1 MARKLSHQ
9 RITYVLPLPDAPGGH
24 RLGVNGL
31 EIDTDNSILYSAG
44 RDGVICSWDLNLS
57 LKSSSPPTFG
67 ASKPAPT
74 TFRNQ
79 VQAHSHWINDIVLTK
94 NNSALVSASSDT
106 TVRLWRPHSEC
117 TEVSD
122 PIGKHAD
129 YVKALATPGSHAS
142 WVASGGLDHK
152 VYLWD
157 LNGGGEVLNID
168 ACGGD
173 STAKGSVYALG
184 AVSSV
189 IASGGPESVVRV
201 WDPKSGKLITK
212 FVGHTD
218 NIRDILVNR
227 DGDTIMT
234 ASSDQTVKIWSLTAG
249 RCMHTLT
256 MHNDSVWSLY
266 SNHPQLSVFYSSDR
280 SGLVAKTDT
289 RYSADI
295 EQGLCVA
302 TLQEHD
308 GVVNVVAA
316 GDYIWTATPKSS
328 INRWNDVDTT
338 ADIEP
343 PSSRERETASG
354 TETATTEKSK
364 TADNRPE
371 KIPYDSVLLLSNTST
386 FPKARV
392 PETAQPHSNANAQS
406 PSSEIDDDLGLTLP
420 VHTLPDDTIEGQHGL
435 IKYFFLN
442 DRKRTLTQDSA
453 GEVVLWDLLKC
464 VPIQSY
470 GKRHI
475 DDVASELNTI
485 ESIAHWCTI
494 DIRTGRLSVILEPGR
509 CFDAEVYADEAELSD
524 YSQIRD
530 DQRINLGKWILRWLF
545 APLIEEELKRDSE
558 YRSAALAK
566 AEEIAKLNLSN
577 TSAPM
582 DIPFAD
588 GSRNLATSFD
598 PSISSLRLGYE
609 SIGSPSTPGFG
620 IGFANSPGSLA
631 TPTLNPNASNN
642 SHLGTSPGEFSDYLT
657 SHPTADMTRSS
668 LSDKSSDYLSSPRTH
683 GLPPLDTDKALPTP
697 GEPTPTALPQ
707 SPMEPDKE
715 ERKKGSSLF
724 GKKFRMDFPKK
735 LGRTSSEVKPQIQ
748 EEKVEESDKS
758 SVKEEK
764 VFENNLGGFIER
776 IRSEYD
782 EHISAH
788 PGQEL
793 TPAFAPS
800 QENETPAL
808 NIPDRVAVLIQEE
821 TGETAV
827 ASDLYRGSVGSIREE
842 IDKLEK
848 SIPLWLAD
856 LLLKNQVPF
865 KEPVKIAF
873 TLKPYDD
880 LLPPVVKPEV
890 NVANGNTT
898 NNRLNANRMLRAKKI
913 LAYVAERIDPPNPD
927 EPEENAMKPEEYLEL
942 YCHKVLIPPNMTLA
956 TIRTHIWRS
965 SGDMVLHYKANGKK
979 EIRMPGP
986 GQEDERDNQ
995 NAGAGSHPPAEAGG
1009 MPQGEGGSLAV
1020 SGGADSMALAYLSKQ
1035 WEKSRPNDIS
1045 VTAFVVDHKAREEST
1060 REANTVSQWLQ
1071 DIGVKSEIL
1080 ELTWPESTK
1089 SPSKVTAFETHA
1101 RRLRFQALGKAC
1113 RDRQI
1118 EALLMGHHQ
1127 DDTVETTLWRLCT
1140 GAKGAGLAGIP
1151 EVTRIPECHG
1161 IYGVSES
1168 GSSYTIPSRP
1178 QRSSAQAR
1186 NDTTVSTGG
1195 ILICR
1200 PLLPFPKSSL
1210 LATCHENNI
1219 PYVSDPT
1226 NFDPTLTPRNAIRSL
1241 LAEDKLPKALQG
1253 PSILSL
1259 IKSSQ
1264 SLLRN
1269 STSLS
1274 NTLLT
1279 FCKINHLNLP
1289 AGTITLTFPSNPIN
1303 PTSFLN
1309 TVPNKAETKGKETQR
1324 THQIKCLTLRRI
1336 TDLLAPFPEN
1346 HFPLRSYESFTDLV
1360 FPPQDQPVPQKRK
1373 PFTLGGVMFQPVNTK
1388 GDQDTTSTEADQS
1401 VQSGNTWLLSRQ
1413 PFMRNRLPSLRVEVP
1428 VSGLSV
1434 GYTSWMLW
1442 DNRFWVRFGFTP
1454 GQGSCG
1460 AGVEVAE
1467 DTSKREVMS
1476 LLVRPLQPSDLQVIR
1491 RVVDERGG
1499 RSEKK
1504 KKKMDPA
1511 LAGLLDRLG
1520 QEAPGLTRFTLPMV
1534 VIEKGF
1540 CGLEYDLPVGLPTLD
1555 LWFPGMWESLQ
1566 MSGRL
1571 RWEWMYKMI
1580 DNEPV
1585 ELMGWL

>member
-1 MARKLSHQ
+1 MPPVA
-9 RITYVLPLPDAPGGH
+9 IGWG
-24 RLGVNGL
+24 
-31 EIDTDNSILYSAG
+31 YSAG

-942 YCHKVLIPPNMTLA
+942 YCHKVVCLCHVCV
-956 TIRTHIWRS
+956 RCS
-965 SGDMVLHYKANGKK
+965 Q
-979 EIRMPGP
+979 EGP
-986 GQEDERDNQ
+986 
-995 NAGAGSHPPAEAGG
+995 
-1009 MPQGEGGSLAV
+1009 
-1020 SGGADSMALAYLSKQ
+1020 
-1035 WEKSRPNDIS
+1035 
-1045 VTAFVVDHKAREEST
+1045 
-1060 REANTVSQWLQ
+1060 
-1071 DIGVKSEIL
+1071 
-1080 ELTWPESTK
+1080 
-1089 SPSKVTAFETHA
+1089 
-1101 RRLRFQALGKAC
+1101 
-1113 RDRQI
+1113 
-1118 EALLMGHHQ
+1118 
-1127 DDTVETTLWRLCT
+1127 
-1140 GAKGAGLAGIP
+1140 
-1151 EVTRIPECHG
+1151 
-1161 IYGVSES
+1161 
-1168 GSSYTIPSRP
+1168 
-1178 QRSSAQAR
+1178 
-1186 NDTTVSTGG
+1186 
-1195 ILICR
+1195 
-1200 PLLPFPKSSL
+1200 
-1210 LATCHENNI
+1210 
-1219 PYVSDPT
+1219 
-1226 NFDPTLTPRNAIRSL
+1226 
-1241 LAEDKLPKALQG
+1241 
-1253 PSILSL
+1253 
-1259 IKSSQ
+1259 
-1264 SLLRN
+1264 
-1269 STSLS
+1269 
-1274 NTLLT
+1274 
-1279 FCKINHLNLP
+1279 
-1289 AGTITLTFPSNPIN
+1289 
-1303 PTSFLN
+1303 
-1309 TVPNKAETKGKETQR
+1309 
-1324 THQIKCLTLRRI
+1324 
-1336 TDLLAPFPEN
+1336 
-1346 HFPLRSYESFTDLV
+1346 
-1360 FPPQDQPVPQKRK
+1360 
-1373 PFTLGGVMFQPVNTK
+1373 
-1388 GDQDTTSTEADQS
+1388 
-1401 VQSGNTWLLSRQ
+1401 
-1413 PFMRNRLPSLRVEVP
+1413 
-1428 VSGLSV
+1428 
-1434 GYTSWMLW
+1434 
-1442 DNRFWVRFGFTP
+1442 
-1454 GQGSCG
+1454 
-1460 AGVEVAE
+1460 
-1467 DTSKREVMS
+1467 
-1476 LLVRPLQPSDLQVIR
+1476 
-1491 RVVDERGG
+1491 
-1499 RSEKK
+1499 
-1504 KKKMDPA
+1504 
-1511 LAGLLDRLG
+1511 
-1520 QEAPGLTRFTLPMV
+1520 
-1534 VIEKGF
+1534 
-1540 CGLEYDLPVGLPTLD
+1540 
-1555 LWFPGMWESLQ
+1555 
-1566 MSGRL
+1566 
-1571 RWEWMYKMI
+1571 
-1580 DNEPV
+1580 
-1585 ELMGWL
+1585 